1 MKPITKIAVVD
12 TARPDPETIRR
23 AALLIRQG
31 GVVVFPT
38 LGLYGLGADPL
49 NPEAV
54 ARIFTLKGRDPS
66 KPLLV
71 LIDHPDMMHRI
82 ALPVNPMARRLM
94 ERFWPGRITFVVQA
108 RPDLPPALTAGTG
121 KIGVRQAAHP
131 VAAALVRA
139 VGNPLVGTSANLTG
153 AGGCAT
159 VGELD
164 PAVVESVDWVLD
176 AGSLSGAP
184 STVVDV
190 TDDTPVILREG
201 AVLASVILE

>member
-1 MKPITKIAVVD
+1 M
-12 TARPDPETIRR
+12 
-23 AALLIRQG
+23 
-31 GVVVFPT
+31 VFPT

-71 LIDHPDMMHRI
+71 LIDHTEMMHRI

-108 RPDLPPALTAGTG
+108 RSDLPAGLTAGTG

-139 VGNPLVGTSANLTG
+139 IGGPLIGTSANLSG
-153 AGGCAT
+153 VSGCAT

-176 AGSLSGAP
+176 AGTLSGAP

-190 TDDTPVILREG
+190 TGDTPVILREG
-201 AVLASVILE
+201 AVAAALIPAAAR